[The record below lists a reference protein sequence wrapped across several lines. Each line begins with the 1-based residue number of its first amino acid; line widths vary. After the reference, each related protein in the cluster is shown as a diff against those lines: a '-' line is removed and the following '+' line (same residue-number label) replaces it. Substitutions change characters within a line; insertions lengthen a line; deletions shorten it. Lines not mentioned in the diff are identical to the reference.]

1 MFDKIIA
8 FFMAIINFF
17 MSLFGLGGIG
27 GNGGQQYDCQAFLN
41 MPYGTHERQVVDLC
55 VPEGASG
62 DIGMVL
68 FIHGGAW
75 IAGDKESYEGG
86 MNYGASG
93 LGIAT
98 ASLNYRYISED
109 VDILDI
115 LDDIDAALAK
125 VKAKGA
131 EVGVNINKVLLTGDS
146 AGGHLSLL
154 YAYARKNTA
163 PVTPVAVLSN
173 SGPTDLYD
181 DNFYHGNA
189 LGDEAVIADLM
200 SKACGQRFAY
210 AERENAKAAL
220 YAVSPIAYVS
230 ADCVPTVINHG
241 DSATIVPYSNAQT
254 LDALLT
260 QYGVEHVLNTHR
272 GADHDLGKD
281 DAAKDKAND
290 LLFGYIDRFLK

>member
-1 MFDKIIA
+1 MFEKIVA

-17 MSLFGLGGIG
+17 MGLFGLGEIG
-27 GNGGQQYDCQAFLN
+27 GQKFDCQTFFD
-41 MPYGTHERQVVDLC
+41 MSYGTHERQVVDLC
-55 VPEGASG
+55 VPDGASG
-62 DIGMVL
+62 DLGLVL

-75 IAGDKESYEGG
+75 IAGDKESYDSG
-86 MNYGASG
+86 MNYGASE

-98 ASLNYRYISED
+98 ASVNYRYISND
-109 VDILDI
+109 IDILDI
-115 LDDIDAALAK
+115 LDDIGAALAK
-125 VKAKGA
+125 IRQKGA
-131 EVGVNINKVLLTGDS
+131 EVGVNINRVLLTGDS

-163 PVTPVAVLSN
+163 PVTPVAVISN

-181 DNFYHGNA
+181 DNFYHNNA
-189 LGDEAVIADLM
+189 LGDTAIMCDLM
-200 SKACGQRFAY
+200 SKACGQRFTY
-210 AERENAKAAL
+210 ETKESAKSAL
-220 YAVSPIAYVS
+220 NSVSPIAYVS

-241 DSATIVPYSNAQT
+241 NADTIVPFSNAQT

-260 QYGVEHVLNTHR
+260 QYGVEHVLNVYQ

-281 DAAKDKAND
+281 DAARKRADE

>member
-8 FFMAIINFF
+8 FFLAIINFF
-17 MSLFGLGGIG
+17 LGLFGLGAIG
-27 GNGGQQYDCQAFLN
+27 GQDFDCQTFFDMA
-41 MPYGTHERQVVDLC
+41 YGTHERQVVDLC
-55 VPEGASG
+55 IPDGASG
-62 DIGMVL
+62 DLGMVL

-86 MNYGASG
+86 MNYGASS

-98 ASLNYRYISED
+98 ASTNYRYLSDD

-125 VKAKGA
+125 IKAKGN

-146 AGGHLSLL
+146 AGAHLSLL
-154 YAYARKNTA
+154 YAYARKSTA
-163 PVTPVAVLSN
+163 PIAPVAVISN
-173 SGPTDLYD
+173 SGPTNLYD
-181 DNFYHGNA
+181 DNFYHNNA
-189 LGDEAVIADLM
+189 LGDEAVISDLM
-200 SKACGQRFAY
+200 SKACGQRFTY
-210 AERENAKAAL
+210 ETKESAKEAL
-220 YAVSPIAYVS
+220 YRVSPIDYVS

-241 DSATIVPYSNAQT
+241 SADSIVPFSNAQT

-260 QYGVEHVLNTHR
+260 EYGVEHALNVYQ

-281 DAAKDKAND
+281 DAAKERADE

>member
-1 MFDKIIA
+1 MFEKIIA
-8 FFMAIINFF
+8 FFMSIINFF
-17 MSLFGLGGIG
+17 LGLFGLGGTEPA
-27 GNGGQQYDCQAFLN
+27 CQKYFDLT
-41 MPYGTHERQVVDLC
+41 YGTHERQVVDLFI
-55 VPEGASG
+55 PDDASG
-62 DIGMVL
+62 DLGLVL

-86 MNYGASG
+86 MEYGATE

-98 ASLNYRYISED
+98 ASVNYRYISDD
-109 VDILDI
+109 VDLLDV
-115 LDDIDAALAK
+115 LDDIDDALTVIK
-125 VKAKGA
+125 DKGN

-163 PVTPVAVLSN
+163 PVTPVAVISN

-181 DNFYHGNA
+181 DNFYHNNA
-189 LGDEAVIADLM
+189 LGDETVVCDLL
-200 SKACGQRFAY
+200 SKACGQRFTYDTKESAMT
-210 AERENAKAAL
+210 AL
-220 YAVSPIAYVS
+220 YSVSPISYVS

-241 DSATIVPYSNAQT
+241 TADTIVPFSNAVT

-260 QYGVEHVLNTHR
+260 QYGVEHVLNVYD

-281 DAAKDKAND
+281 DEAKKKAD
-290 LLFGYIDRFLK
+290 ELLFGYIDRFLK

>member
-1 MFDKIIA
+1 MFEKIIA
-8 FFMAIINFF
+8 FFMSIINFF
-17 MSLFGLGGIG
+17 LGLFGLGGTEPA
-27 GNGGQQYDCQAFLN
+27 CQKYFDLS
-41 MPYGTHERQVVDLC
+41 YGTHERQVVDLFI
-55 VPEGASG
+55 PDDASG
-62 DIGMVL
+62 DLGLVL

-86 MNYGASG
+86 MEYGATE

-98 ASLNYRYISED
+98 ASVNYRYISDD
-109 VDILDI
+109 VDLLDV
-115 LDDIDAALAK
+115 LDDIDDALAVIK
-125 VKAKGA
+125 DKGN

-163 PVTPVAVLSN
+163 PVTPVAVISN

-181 DNFYHGNA
+181 DNFYHNNA
-189 LGDEAVIADLM
+189 IGDQTVVCDLL
-200 SKACGQRFAY
+200 SKACGQRFTYDTKESAMT
-210 AERENAKAAL
+210 AL
-220 YAVSPIAYVS
+220 YSVSPIAYVS

-241 DSATIVPYSNAQT
+241 TADSIVPFSNAVT

-260 QYGVEHVLNTHR
+260 QYGVEHVLNVYD

-281 DAAKDKAND
+281 DEAKKKAD
-290 LLFGYIDRFLK
+290 ELLFGYIDRFLK

>member
-8 FFMAIINFF
+8 FFMAIITAILNF
-17 MSLFGLGGIG
+17 FGLGGLVKPD
-27 GNGGQQYDCQAFLN
+27 YDCQAFLD
-41 MPYGTHERQVVDLC
+41 MSYGTHERQIVDLC
-55 VPEGASG
+55 VPDDASG

-75 IAGDKESYEGG
+75 IAGDKESYASG
-86 MNYGASG
+86 MNYGASS

-125 VKAKGA
+125 VKQKGA

-154 YAYARKNTA
+154 YAYARKATA
-163 PVTPVAVLSN
+163 PITPVAVISN

-181 DNFYHGNA
+181 DNFYHNNA
-189 LGDEAVIADLM
+189 MGDTAVISDLM
-200 SKACGQRFAY
+200 SKACGKRFDY
-210 AERENAKAAL
+210 ADKASAMVEL
-220 YAVSPIAYVS
+220 YRVSPVTYVS

-241 DSATIVPYSNAQT
+241 DSDTIVPFSNALT

-260 QYGVEHVLNTHR
+260 QYGVEHVLNVHK

-281 DAAKDKAND
+281 DAAKDRAD
-290 LLFGYIDRFLK
+290 ELLFGYIDRFLK

>member
-1 MFDKIIA
+1 MFDKIVA

-17 MSLFGLGGIG
+17 MNLFGLGAV
-27 GNGGQQYDCQAFLN
+27 GGQDFNCQTFFDLS
-41 MPYGTHERQVVDLC
+41 YGTHERQVVDLC
-55 VPEGASG
+55 VPDGASG
-62 DIGMVL
+62 DLGLVL

-75 IAGDKESYEGG
+75 IAGDKSSYEGG
-86 MNYGASG
+86 MNYGASS

-98 ASLNYRYISED
+98 ASVNYRYISEN

-115 LDDIDAALAK
+115 LDDIDAALATIK
-125 VKAKGA
+125 QKGA
-131 EVGVNINKVLLTGDS
+131 EVGVNINRVLLTGDS

-163 PVTPVAVLSN
+163 PIAPVAVVSN

-181 DNFYHGNA
+181 DNFYHNNA
-189 LGDEAVIADLM
+189 LGDEAAICDLM
-200 SKACGQRFAY
+200 SKACGQRFSYEARD
-210 AERENAKAAL
+210 AAKEAL
-220 YAVSPIAYVS
+220 YKVSPIAYVS

-241 DSATIVPYSNAQT
+241 SADSIVPFSNAQS

-260 QYGVEHVLNTHR
+260 QYGVEHVLNVYQ

-281 DAAKDKAND
+281 DAAKERADE

>member
-8 FFMAIINFF
+8 FFVAVINFF
-17 MSLFGLGGIG
+17 LGIFGLGQIG
-27 GNGGQQYDCQAFLN
+27 GQSYDCQTFFDLS
-41 MPYGTHERQVVDLC
+41 YGIYERQVVDLFI
-55 VPEGASG
+55 PEDASG
-62 DIGMVL
+62 DLGMVL

-86 MNYGASG
+86 MNYGANS

-98 ASLNYRYISED
+98 ASLNYRYISD
-109 VDILDI
+109 TVDIHDI

-125 VKAKGA
+125 VKQKGA
-131 EVGVNINKVLLTGDS
+131 EVGVNINRVLLTGDS

-163 PVTPVAVLSN
+163 PVTPVAVISN

-181 DNFYHGNA
+181 DNFYHNNA
-189 LGDEAVIADLM
+189 LGDEAVISDLM
-200 SKACGQRFAY
+200 SKACGQRFTY
-210 AERENAKAAL
+210 ETRESARAAL
-220 YAVSPIAYVS
+220 YSVSPVSYVS
-230 ADCVPTVINHG
+230 ADSVPTVINHG
-241 DSATIVPYSNAQT
+241 NADTIVPFSNAQA
-254 LDALLT
+254 LYALLT
-260 QYGVEHVLNTHR
+260 QYGVEHVLNVYE

-281 DAAKDKAND
+281 DEAKKRADE

>member
-1 MFDKIIA
+1 MFEKIIA
-8 FFMAIINFF
+8 FFIAIINFF
-17 MSLFGLGGIG
+17 LSLFGVGEIG
-27 GNGGQQYDCQAFLN
+27 GQKFDCQTFLN
-41 MPYGTHERQVVDLC
+41 IPYGTHERQVVDLC
-55 VPEGASG
+55 VPYDASG
-62 DIGMVL
+62 DLGLVL

-75 IAGDKESYEGG
+75 IEGDKKSYEGG
-86 MNYGASG
+86 MNYGASS

-98 ASLNYRYISED
+98 ASVNYRYISETVDLLD
-109 VDILDI
+109 V
-115 LDDIDAALAK
+115 LDDIDAALAEIRK
-125 VKAKGA
+125 KGA

-163 PVTPVAVLSN
+163 PITPVAVISN

-181 DNFYHGNA
+181 DNFYHNNA
-189 LGDEAVIADLM
+189 LGNEAAISDLM
-200 SKACGQRFAY
+200 SKACGQRFTY
-210 AERENAKAAL
+210 ETKESAKAAL
-220 YAVSPIAYVS
+220 FSVSPISYVS

-241 DSATIVPYSNAQT
+241 NADSIVPFSNAQT

-260 QYGVEHVLNTHR
+260 QYGVEHVLNVYE

-281 DAAKDKAND
+281 DAAKKRADE